1 MYNTK
6 EEFNMKIQVH
16 GDNIGVTPALHD
28 FVDKKIGRL
37 GKYFDAPSER
47 EISVMMS
54 VEGDVH
60 RVEVTLQLHGVLFRA
75 EEESPDMYAS
85 IDMVVDKLEQQ
96 VNKHKEKLN
105 QRFRDQ
111 GLRTRIKNAGKAV
124 TASYLHAD
132 EDDDMLNSIARVKR
146 FPIKPMGLEE
156 AMMQMDLLGHDFYVF
171 TNADTDEVNVLYRR
185 KHGDFGLIEPQD

>member
-1 MYNTK
+1 
-6 EEFNMKIQVH
+6 MKIQVH

-28 FVDKKIGRL
+28 FVGKKIGRL
-37 GKYFDAPSER
+37 ERYFDAPPER
-47 EISVMMS
+47 EISVMLS
-54 VEGDVH
+54 VEGEQH
-60 RVEVTLQLHGVLFRA
+60 RVEVMLQLHGVLFRA

-111 GLRTRIKNAGKAV
+111 GLRTRIKNSGKSS
-124 TASYLHAD
+124 SYHI
-132 EDDDMLNSIARVKR
+132 DDDDDIMNAIARVKR
-146 FPIKPMGLEE
+146 FPIKPMGIEE

-185 KHGDFGLIEPQD
+185 KHGNYGLIEPQN

>member
-1 MYNTK
+1 
-6 EEFNMKIQVH
+6 MKIQVH

-37 GKYFDAPSER
+37 GKYFDAPPER
-47 EISVMMS
+47 EIHVMMS

-85 IDMVVDKLEQQ
+85 IDQVVDKLEQQ

-105 QRFRDQ
+105 QRFREQ
-111 GLRTRIKNAGKAV
+111 GLRTRIKNAGKVA
-124 TASYLHAD
+124 AAAYLHDDD
-132 EDDDMLNSIARVKR
+132 EDMLDSIARVKR
-146 FPIKPMGLEE
+146 FPIKPMGIEE

-185 KHGDFGLIEPQD
+185 KHGDFGLIEPQN

>member
-1 MYNTK
+1 MN
-6 EEFNMKIQVH
+6 IQVH
-16 GDNIGVTPALHD
+16 GDNIGVTPALHE

-37 GKYFDAPSER
+37 EKYFDAPPER
-47 EISVMMS
+47 EIVVTMS
-54 VEGDVH
+54 VEGGQH

-75 EEESPDMYAS
+75 EEQSEDMYAS

-105 QRFRDQ
+105 QRFRDR
-111 GLRTRIKNAGKAV
+111 GLRTRIRNSMENGAFSI
-124 TASYLHAD
+124 TAPA
-132 EDDDMLNSIARVKR
+132 DDDDIESSVVRVKR
-146 FPIKPMGLEE
+146 FPVKPMDIEE

-185 KHGDFGLIEPQD
+185 KHGNFGLIEPQM

>member
-1 MYNTK
+1 
-6 EEFNMKIQVH
+6 MKIQVH

-37 GKYFDAPSER
+37 EKYFDAPPER

-85 IDMVVDKLEQQ
+85 IDKVVDKLEQQ
-96 VNKHKEKLN
+96 VNKHREKLN

-111 GLRTRIKNAGKAV
+111 GLRTRIKKSRRTVAA
-124 TASYLHAD
+124 AAYRRD
-132 EDDDMLNSIARVKR
+132 PDPDDDLLNSIARVKR
-146 FPIKPMGLEE
+146 FPIKPMGIEE

-185 KHGDFGLIEPQD
+185 KHGDFGLIEPQE